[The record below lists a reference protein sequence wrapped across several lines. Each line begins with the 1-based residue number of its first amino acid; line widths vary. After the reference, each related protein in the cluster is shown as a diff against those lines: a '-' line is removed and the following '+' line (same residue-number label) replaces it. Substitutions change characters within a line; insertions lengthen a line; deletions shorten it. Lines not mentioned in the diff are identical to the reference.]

1 MRIEK
6 SNQNTKW
13 LKKDGLKIKI
23 KNRGET
29 SEIWVTSDK
38 YNICLKLLMFD
49 FVKQLKEEMMLDIT
63 VDRVLGNQRIFVIN
77 SNYDMEIVNYIEGFI
92 DEWNIRIS
100 KNSIS
105 DVDIIPFIYKP
116 FNIVHC
122 FHIII

>member
-13 LKKDGLKIKI
+13 LKKDGLKKKI

-105 DVDIIPFIYKP
+105 DADIIPDKIWYD
-116 FNIVHC
+116 
-122 FHIII
+122 

>member
-29 SEIWVTSDK
+29 SEIWVTSD
-38 YNICLKLLMFD
+38 KLLMFD

-105 DVDIIPFIYKP
+105 DADIIPDKIWYD
-116 FNIVHC
+116 
-122 FHIII
+122 

>member
-77 SNYDMEIVNYIEGFI
+77 SNYGMETVNYIERFI
-92 DEWNIRIS
+92 VEWNIRIS
-100 KNSIS
+100 QNTVS
-105 DVDIIPFIYKP
+105 DSDMIPSEIWYE
-116 FNIVHC
+116 
-122 FHIII
+122 